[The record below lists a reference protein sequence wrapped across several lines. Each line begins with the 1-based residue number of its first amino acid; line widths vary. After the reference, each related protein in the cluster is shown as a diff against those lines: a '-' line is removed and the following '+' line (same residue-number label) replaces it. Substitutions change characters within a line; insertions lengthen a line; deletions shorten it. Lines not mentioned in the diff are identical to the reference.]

1 MKPFIL
7 MIALAATSIAA
18 CSNPQTSNA
27 QQAGVPPAAAQSQK
41 VSLQEVIT
49 HYLHLKNALASDNSN
64 EAATA
69 GGELHTALTDLG
81 KQTMSETQKK
91 AYAEIEVDAEEN
103 AEHNAEKGGNIKPKR
118 KQFQGLNEKK

>member
-27 QQAGVPPAAAQSQK
+27 QQAGVPPAASKSQK

-49 HYLHLKNALASDNSN
+49 HHLHFKNALASDNSN
-64 EAATA
+64 AAETA
-69 GGELHTALTDLG
+69 GGELHTVLTSLATP
-81 KQTMSETQKK
+81 TMSEKK
-91 AYAEIEVDAEEN
+91 HTAYATIAIVTAKNEE
-103 AEHNAEKGGNIKPKR
+103 K
-118 KQFQGLNEKK
+118 